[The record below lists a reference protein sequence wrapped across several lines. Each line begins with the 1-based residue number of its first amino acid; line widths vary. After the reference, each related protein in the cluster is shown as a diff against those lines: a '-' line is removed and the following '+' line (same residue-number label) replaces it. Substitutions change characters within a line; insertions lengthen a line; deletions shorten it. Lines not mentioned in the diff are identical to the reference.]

1 MLEGNGSGTEMLE
14 GNGTVAT
21 ESARRRILL
30 VDDTADIRVM
40 LRLQLQ
46 MGGVDFQE
54 ASSGEEALALCA
66 GDPFDLIVLDHRM
79 PGLTGIDV
87 ARKLR
92 GDQYPSPII
101 MYSAYVD
108 QNLEAEAQTLD
119 IPVVD
124 KADQQSLR
132 EKVRAA
138 VAVS

>member
-1 MLEGNGSGTEMLE
+1 MTEGNGVVKPED
-14 GNGTVAT
+14 
-21 ESARRRILL
+21 ARRRILL

-87 ARKLR
+87 ARRLR
-92 GDQYPSPII
+92 NDEYPSPII

-108 QNLEAEAQTLD
+108 QNLESEAQTLE

-124 KADQQSLR
+124 KADQQRLR

-138 VAVS
+138 VA

>member
-1 MLEGNGSGTEMLE
+1 MTE
-14 GNGTVAT
+14 GNGTLT
-21 ESARRRILL
+21 TDARRRILL

-54 ASSGEEALALCA
+54 AASGEEALALCN
-66 GDPFDLIVLDHRM
+66 GVPFDLIVLDHRM

-92 GDQYPSPII
+92 TEQCPSPII

-108 QNLEAEAQTLD
+108 QALEAEAGTLD
-119 IPVVD
+119 IPVID
-124 KADQQSLR
+124 KADQQRLR
-132 EKVRAA
+132 ETVRAT
-138 VAVS
+138 VS

>member
-1 MLEGNGSGTEMLE
+1 MAKGIGAVMH
-14 GNGTVAT
+14 GNGTTT
-21 ESARRRILL
+21 EPGKRRILL

-54 ASSGEEALALCA
+54 ASSGEEALALCG

-87 ARKLR
+87 ARRLR
-92 GDQYPSPII
+92 GDEYPSPII

-108 QNLEAEAQTLD
+108 QELEAEAQVLD

-124 KADQQSLR
+124 KADQQRLR

-138 VAVS
+138 VS

>member
-1 MLEGNGSGTEMLE
+1 MAE
-14 GNGTVAT
+14 GNGTAT
-21 ESARRRILL
+21 DEGARRRILL

-54 ASSGEEALALCA
+54 ASSGEEALALC
-66 GDPFDLIVLDHRM
+66 GGEPFDLIVLDHRM

-92 GDQYPSPII
+92 TEHCPSPII

-108 QNLEAEAQTLD
+108 QALEAEADTLD
-119 IPVVD
+119 IPVID
-124 KADQQSLR
+124 NADQQRLR
-132 EKVRAA
+132 EKVRA
-138 VAVS
+138 VVSVS

>member
-1 MLEGNGSGTEMLE
+1 MTEGNG
-14 GNGTVAT
+14 NGTAEGT
-21 ESARRRILL
+21 RRRILL

-46 MGGVDFQE
+46 MGGVDFEE
-54 ASSGEEALALCA
+54 ASSGEEALELCV
-66 GDPFDLIVLDHRM
+66 GKPFDLIVLDHRM

-92 GDQYPSPII
+92 TDQCPSPII

-108 QNLEAEAQTLD
+108 QELEAEAETLD

-124 KADQQSLR
+124 KADQQRLR
-132 EKVRAA
+132 EKVRA
-138 VAVS
+138 VVS

>member
-1 MLEGNGSGTEMLE
+1 VTEGNGK
-14 GNGTVAT
+14 VAVDG
-21 ESARRRILL
+21 ARRRILL

-54 ASSGEEALALCA
+54 ASSGEEALAMCS

-79 PGLTGIDV
+79 PGLTGIEV
-87 ARKLR
+87 ARRLR
-92 GDQYPSPII
+92 SDQYPSPII

-108 QNLEAEAQTLD
+108 HNLAAEAEGLH

-124 KADQQSLR
+124 KADQQRLR
-132 EKVRAA
+132 EKVRA
-138 VAVS
+138 VVS